1 MAAHTWLWSRPLV
14 DDGLVDVV
22 PVDVGSPTKSNL
34 SLYGPVETLERGVLS
49 ARFMLITVLHV
60 PLNLPNIWVV
70 FTCFAFSL
78 IVHLFLSLCGYL
90 H

>member
-1 MAAHTWLWSRPLV
+1 M
-14 DDGLVDVV
+14 VV
-22 PVDVGSPTKSNL
+22 VQTAGRRWFGRRCAGRRWVTDL

-49 ARFMLITVLHV
+49 ARFRLITVLHV

-78 IVHLFLSLCGYL
+78 IVHLFLSLWGYL